1 MAFIPVFFKGW
12 VVKCLKLLL
21 MIMMVQ
27 KRTVCPPFLSIQIAL
42 KVAVALGRCVLELK
56 EMWTWSVLLLVRFC
70 EDQKMVF
77 TPGVEQYKKS
87 DDVV

>member
-1 MAFIPVFFKGW
+1 M
-12 VVKCLKLLL
+12 KCLKLLFMHHDGAKKDNVL
-21 MIMMVQ
+21 L
-27 KRTVCPPFLSIQIAL
+27 FLSIQIAL
-42 KVAVALGRCVLELK
+42 KVMVALGKCVVELK

-87 DDVV
+87 DGVV